1 MEIRFKAI
9 VDTMREMAMIR
20 FAQILGVFLILT
32 SCGSGSSFN
41 QIFVTSEDKNRT
53 DSLFLQAKAAFD
65 NGNFDDAIEKLNKAT
80 ENKSG
85 ICSIESMGFVRKN
98 RSYPCVTHE
107 KTRYYWE

>member
-41 QIFVTSEDKNRT
+41 QIFVTSEDKKIELIHYFYRQKR
-53 DSLFLQAKAAFD
+53 LLIM
-65 NGNFDDAIEKLNKAT
+65 AI
-80 ENKSG
+80 
-85 ICSIESMGFVRKN
+85 SMRPSKN
-98 RSYPCVTHE
+98 
-107 KTRYYWE
+107 